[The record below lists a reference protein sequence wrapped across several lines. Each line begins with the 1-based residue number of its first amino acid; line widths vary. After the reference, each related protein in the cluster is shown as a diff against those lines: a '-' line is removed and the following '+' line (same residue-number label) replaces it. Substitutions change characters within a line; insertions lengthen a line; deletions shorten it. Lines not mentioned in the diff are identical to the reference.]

1 MLNKLTIIPFA
12 NPRYEQGGP
21 PVGLYIAMFN
31 PESYSVSHNFE
42 YDSKQPPGA
51 TGSNNRFKN
60 IRPPVYNFEFLVD
73 GTGASGSK
81 REVFADIELFKYT
94 VGFFGGIHRTHYL
107 VLVWGTFIVKAV
119 LTNMQ
124 VKYEMFRPNGTPLRA
139 TITASFQAQSETL
152 LEQLI
157 NNITS
162 PDLTHL
168 RTVNEGET
176 LPLMAHEVYKD
187 PRHYFEVA
195 RANDL
200 NSFRKIDSGEQL
212 QFPPI
217 DKKTR

>member
-12 NPRYEQGGP
+12 NPQYEQGGP

-31 PESYSVSHNFE
+31 PETFTVSHDFE
-42 YDSKQPPGA
+42 YDDKQPPGA

-60 IRPPVYNFEFLVD
+60 IKPPVYQFDFLID

-81 REVFADIELFKYT
+81 REVFVDIELFKYT

-119 LTNMQ
+119 LKSMQ
-124 VKYEMFRPNGTPLRA
+124 IKHEMFNSLGLPLRA
-139 TITASFQAQSETL
+139 TISATFQAQSETL

-168 RTVNEGET
+168 RTVNEGES
-176 LPLMAHEVYKD
+176 LPLMAHEIYRD
-187 PRHYFEVA
+187 PKHYFEVA

-200 NSFRKIDSGEQL
+200 DSFRNIESGEQI

-217 DKKTR
+217 DKDSR

>member
-1 MLNKLTIIPFA
+1 MLNKLSIIPFA
-12 NPRYEQGGP
+12 NPQYEQGGP

-31 PESYSVSHNFE
+31 PETFSVNHNFE
-42 YDSKQPPGA
+42 YDSKQAPGA

-60 IRPPVYNFEFLVD
+60 IRPPVYNFDFLVD

-81 REVFADIELFKYT
+81 REVFVDIELFKYT

-119 LTNMQ
+119 LTSMN
-124 VKYEMFRPNGTPLRA
+124 VKYEMFNAAGLPLRA
-139 TITASFQAQSETL
+139 TISATFQAQSETL

-168 RTVNEGET
+168 RSVTEDQN
-176 LPLMAHEVYKD
+176 LPLMAQEIYRD

-200 NSFRKIDSGEQL
+200 DSFRKIDSGKQL

-217 DKKTR
+217 DKDSR

>member
-1 MLNKLTIIPFA
+1 MLNKLSIIPFA
-12 NPRYEQGGP
+12 NPQYEQGGP

-31 PESYSVSHNFE
+31 PETFSVNHNFE

-60 IRPPVYNFEFLVD
+60 IRPPVYNFDFLVD

-81 REVFADIELFKYT
+81 REVFVDIELFKYT

-107 VLVWGTFIVKAV
+107 ILVWGTFIVKAV
-119 LTNMQ
+119 LTSMN
-124 VKYEMFRPNGTPLRA
+124 VKYEMFNAAGLPLRA
-139 TITASFQAQSETL
+139 TISATFQAQSETL

-168 RTVNEGET
+168 RTVSEGEN
-176 LPLMAHEVYKD
+176 LPLMAQEIYRD
-187 PRHYFEVA
+187 PKHYFEVA
-195 RANDL
+195 KANDL
-200 NSFRKIDSGEQL
+200 DSFRKIDSGQQL

-217 DKKTR
+217 DKDSR